1 MATLGYIN
9 STESFGSVDG
19 PGLRFIFFMQGCPLR
34 CRYCHNPET
43 WAKTGAQYEW
53 TAEEALAKAMR
64 YKSYWGKTG
73 GITVSGGEGLLQ
85 MQFVTELFELAK
97 TKNINTC
104 LDTAGGNFEVS
115 PEFDRLMK
123 ATDLFILDLKHIDPE
138 KHKDLT
144 GKTNE
149 NILQMARCIGDNGG
163 HLWVRHVL
171 VPGLTDDENDL
182 QKLSDFIAT
191 LKNVDRVEV
200 LPYHS
205 MAIHKWE
212 ELGIEYTL
220 KDTPVPTEES
230 VKRAEEILKVDSYQ
244 NYKNQNV

>member
-1 MATLGYIN
+1 
-9 STESFGSVDG
+9 
-19 PGLRFIFFMQGCPLR
+19 
-34 CRYCHNPET
+34 
-43 WAKTGAQYEW
+43 
-53 TAEEALAKAMR
+53 
-64 YKSYWGKTG
+64 
-73 GITVSGGEGLLQ
+73 
-85 MQFVTELFELAK
+85 
-97 TKNINTC
+97 
-104 LDTAGGNFEVS
+104 
-115 PEFDRLMK
+115 
-123 ATDLFILDLKHIDPE
+123 
-138 KHKDLT
+138 
-144 GKTNE
+144 
-149 NILQMARCIGDNGG
+149 MARCIGDNGG